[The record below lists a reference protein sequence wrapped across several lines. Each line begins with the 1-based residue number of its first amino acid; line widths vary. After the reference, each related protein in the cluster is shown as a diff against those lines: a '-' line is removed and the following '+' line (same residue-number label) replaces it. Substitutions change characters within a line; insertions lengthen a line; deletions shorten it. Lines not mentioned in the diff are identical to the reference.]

1 MALGGPA
8 RRRLTG
14 ACAFAAVALLLAFGL
29 GLHRSANAAAAAS
42 AQQAQ
47 AANAQAVDAAKPSAQ
62 PLGITVICVRHAE
75 KESGSDPDP
84 GLSETGQARA
94 QALARLLGAARVS
107 HLFPSS
113 FRRTYDTLAPL
124 AQLGGL
130 EPVTYDP
137 RAPRA
142 TEELVAQ
149 LRAMPPGA
157 VAVVA
162 GHSNTVPALVQ
173 ALGGMIAGLPANG
186 QLEESDY
193 GRAFVLVIP
202 PAPARVHQLELRFGD

>member
-1 MALGGPA
+1 MLGGPA
-8 RRRLTG
+8 RRRLLG
-14 ACAFAAVALLLAFGL
+14 ACAFAAVVLLLAL
-29 GLHRSANAAAAAS
+29 GAGSAAPTPAAAAA
-42 AQQAQ
+42 APQGP
-47 AANAQAVDAAKPSAQ
+47 AAKPEGAQ

-75 KESGSDPDP
+75 KEASSDPDP
-84 GLSETGQARA
+84 GLSEAGQARA
-94 QALARLLGAARVS
+94 QALARLLGAARVT
-107 HLFPSS
+107 HLHPSS
-113 FRRTYDTLAPL
+113 FRRAYDTLAPL
-124 AQLGGL
+124 AQQLGL
-130 EPVTYDP
+130 EPQPYDP

-142 TEELVAQ
+142 TEELAAQ

-173 ALGGMIAGLPANG
+173 ALGGTIAGLPANG
-186 QLEESDY
+186 QLAESDY